1 MFNTGH
7 YTAIGS
13 LSSHLKL
20 WNHKADSQ
28 TFQTSSIYLYGL
40 RVKWQVLSAKAI
52 LYLRT
57 REAFLLF
64 PSVPHQ
70 RCWHWFWELL

>member
-1 MFNTGH
+1 LQFQTKRGEPMFNTGH

-40 RVKWQVLSAKAI
+40 RVK
-52 LYLRT
+52 
-57 REAFLLF
+57 
-64 PSVPHQ
+64 
-70 RCWHWFWELL
+70 